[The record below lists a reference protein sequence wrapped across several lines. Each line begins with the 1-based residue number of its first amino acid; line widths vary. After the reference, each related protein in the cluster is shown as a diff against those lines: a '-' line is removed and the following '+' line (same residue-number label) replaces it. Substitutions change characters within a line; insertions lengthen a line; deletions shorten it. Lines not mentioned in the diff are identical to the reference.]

1 MNTTPIV
8 GMWGLLAAVEATI
21 KAAPPAQRGELA
33 AVLDAYA
40 RDFPEEFSWAMRMK
54 DGTLPGFR
62 RSPRGLCPE
71 TRGETWERGRSHEGR
86 YDRIG
91 SPPGR

>member
-40 RDFPEEFSWAMRMK
+40 RDFPEEFSWATSPQAPALLYHLMLSIDLASDPVPRSRPWFL
-54 DGTLPGFR
+54 DTNPEGTA
-62 RSPRGLCPE
+62 
-71 TRGETWERGRSHEGR
+71 
-86 YDRIG
+86 
-91 SPPGR
+91 